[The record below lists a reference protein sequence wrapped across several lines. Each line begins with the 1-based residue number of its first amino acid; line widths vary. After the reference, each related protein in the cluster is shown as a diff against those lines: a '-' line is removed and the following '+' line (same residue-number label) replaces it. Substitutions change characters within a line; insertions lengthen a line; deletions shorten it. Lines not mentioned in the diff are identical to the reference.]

1 MFIAIIGLRFSG
13 KSTVKNYLIAK
24 GFTSVHLGDKDVEI
38 TASVENPALPLLPV
52 QTNNI
57 GDEHGRHLALRSG
70 PTSPSSSQNSNVKI
84 LSFGSPALLLDHV
97 TQNWRS
103 NFVTTDLDS
112 DILVNYFIRRPF
124 FMLISVDAP
133 ILQRYHRC
141 HGLINIATL
150 EDFVREHDREVF
162 GDRSGP
168 DSPGGFSLLRRAS
181 PQVKLKI
188 VNSFDSIA
196 ELHYHLDSL
205 DIKNTN
211 RLRPQWDTYF
221 MTLADLAS
229 QRSNCMKRRVGAIL
243 VRENRIVSTGYN
255 GTPRGVKNCNEGGCG
270 HCNRT
275 SATNGTECLCLH
287 AEENALLE
295 AGRDRVGANATMYCN
310 TCPCLKCTIK
320 IIQCGVKRV
329 VYNLSYKVYVRQPIM
344 QHFSQIVTEMT
355 LLHDCF
361 RRLA

>member
-1 MFIAIIGLRFSG
+1 MFIGIIGLRFSG

-24 GFTSVHLGDKDVEI
+24 GFTSVHLDDKDVE
-38 TASVENPALPLLPV
+38 A
-52 QTNNI
+52 
-57 GDEHGRHLALRSG
+57 
-70 PTSPSSSQNSNVKI
+70 
-84 LSFGSPALLLDHV
+84 ALLLDYV

-133 ILQRYHRC
+133 ILQRYHRY
-141 HGLINIATL
+141 
-150 EDFVREHDREVF
+150 
-162 GDRSGP
+162 
-168 DSPGGFSLLRRAS
+168 SPGGFSLLRRAS

-205 DIKNTN
+205 DIKNTD

-270 HCNRT
+270 HCNHT

-329 VYNLSYKVYVRQPIM
+329 VYNLSYKVDDASAR
-344 QHFSQIVTEMT
+344 
-355 LLHDCF
+355 LF
-361 RRLA
+361 REAAVDIFRHVPPPES

>member
-1 MFIAIIGLRFSG
+1 LDS
-13 KSTVKNYLIAK
+13 
-24 GFTSVHLGDKDVEI
+24 
-38 TASVENPALPLLPV
+38 
-52 QTNNI
+52 
-57 GDEHGRHLALRSG
+57 
-70 PTSPSSSQNSNVKI
+70 PTSPSPSQNSNLKT

-97 TQNWRS
+97 TQHWRS

-112 DILVNYFIRRPF
+112 DRLVNYFIRRPF

-133 ILQRYHRC
+133 TLQRYHRC
-141 HGLINIATL
+141 HGHLSVTL
-150 EDFVREHDREVF
+150 EEFVREHDREVF

-168 DSPGGFSLLRRAS
+168 DSPSGFSLLHRAS
-181 PQVKLKI
+181 PQVKLRI

-196 ELHYHLDSL
+196 ELHCHLDSL
-205 DIKNTN
+205 DITNTN

-255 GTPRGVKNCNEGGCG
+255 GTPRGVKNCNDGGCG

-320 IIQCGVKRV
+320 IIQSGVKRV
-329 VYNLSYKVYVRQPIM
+329 VYNLSYKVDEASARLFQEAGVEI
-344 QHFSQIVTEMT
+344 
-355 LLHDCF
+355 F
-361 RRLA
+361 RHVPPPEP

>member
-13 KSTVKNYLIAK
+13 KSTVENYLITK
-24 GFTSVHLGDKDVEI
+24 GFTSVHLRDKDILEI
-38 TASVENPALPLLPV
+38 TKSVKDSVISPALPLLPV
-52 QTNNI
+52 RTNNI
-57 GDEHGRHLALRSG
+57 VGDEHGRLLTLDS
-70 PTSPSSSQNSNVKI
+70 PTSPQNSNVKA
-84 LSFGSPALLLDHV
+84 LSFSSPALLLDHV
-97 TQNWRS
+97 TQHWRS

-112 DILVNYFIRRPF
+112 DRLVNYFIRRPF
-124 FMLISVDAP
+124 FMLISIDAP
-133 ILQRYHRC
+133 ILQRYYRC
-141 HGLINIATL
+141 RRLIDIATL

-162 GDRSGP
+162 GDNAEP
-168 DSPGGFSLLRRAS
+168 DSRGGFSLLRRAS

-188 VNSFDSIA
+188 VNSFDSIG
-196 ELHYHLDSL
+196 ELYHHLDSL
-205 DIKNTN
+205 DITNTN

-270 HCNRT
+270 HCNHT
-275 SATNGTECLCLH
+275 SMTNGTECLCLH

-320 IIQCGVKRV
+320 IIQSGVKRV
-329 VYNLSYKVYVRQPIM
+329 VYNLSYKVDDASARLFQEAGVDI
-344 QHFSQIVTEMT
+344 
-355 LLHDCF
+355 F
-361 RRLA
+361 RHVPPPDS

>member
-13 KSTVKNYLIAK
+13 KSTVENYLATK
-24 GFTSVHLGDKDVEI
+24 DFTSVHLHDKDVE
-38 TASVENPALPLLPV
+38 A
-52 QTNNI
+52 
-57 GDEHGRHLALRSG
+57 
-70 PTSPSSSQNSNVKI
+70 
-84 LSFGSPALLLDHV
+84 ALLLDHV
-97 TQNWRS
+97 TQHWRS

-112 DILVNYFIRRPF
+112 DRLVNYFIRRPF
-124 FMLISVDAP
+124 FMLISIDAP
-133 ILQRYHRC
+133 ILQRYHR
-141 HGLINIATL
+141 
-150 EDFVREHDREVF
+150 
-162 GDRSGP
+162 
-168 DSPGGFSLLRRAS
+168 FSLLRRAS

-188 VNSFDSIA
+188 VNSFDSIT
-196 ELHYHLDSL
+196 ELYHHLDSL
-205 DIKNTN
+205 DITNTN

-255 GTPRGVKNCNEGGCG
+255 GTPRGVKNCNDGRGCG

-320 IIQCGVKRV
+320 IIQSGVKRV
-329 VYNLSYKVYVRQPIM
+329 VYNLSYKVDDASARLFQEAGVDI
-344 QHFSQIVTEMT
+344 
-355 LLHDCF
+355 F
-361 RRLA
+361 RHVPPPES

>member
-1 MFIAIIGLRFSG
+1 MVPSDLSKHSKSG
-13 KSTVKNYLIAK
+13 RLAGHNR
-24 GFTSVHLGDKDVEI
+24 
-38 TASVENPALPLLPV
+38 LL
-52 QTNNI
+52 
-57 GDEHGRHLALRSG
+57 DL
-70 PTSPSSSQNSNVKI
+70 PTSLSSSQNSNVKT
-84 LSFGSPALLLDHV
+84 LSFASPALLLDHV
-97 TQNWRS
+97 TQHWRS
-103 NFVTTDLDS
+103 NFVTIDLDS
-112 DILVNYFIRRPF
+112 DRLVNYFIRRPF
-124 FMLISVDAP
+124 FMLISIDAP

-141 HGLINIATL
+141 HRLINIATL
-150 EDFVREHDREVF
+150 EDFVQAHDREVF
-162 GDRSGP
+162 GDRVGP
-168 DSPGGFSLLRRAS
+168 HSPGGFSLLRRAS

-188 VNSFDSIA
+188 VNSFDSIT
-196 ELHYHLDSL
+196 ELYHHLDSL
-205 DIKNTN
+205 DITNIN

-255 GTPRGVKNCNEGGCG
+255 GTPRGVKNCNDGGCG

-320 IIQCGVKRV
+320 IIQSGVKRV
-329 VYNLSYKVYVRQPIM
+329 VYNLSYKVDDASARLFQEAGVDI
-344 QHFSQIVTEMT
+344 
-355 LLHDCF
+355 F
-361 RRLA
+361 RHVPPPEP

>member
-13 KSTVKNYLIAK
+13 KSTVENYLIAK
-24 GFTSVHLGDKDVEI
+24 GFTSVQLCNKDVEI
-38 TASVENPALPLLPV
+38 TASVKNQVIPQALPLLSV

-57 GDEHGRHLALRSG
+57 IGDDHGRLLVLDS
-70 PTSPSSSQNSNVKI
+70 PTSPSSQYSNRKT

-97 TQNWRS
+97 TQHWRS

-112 DILVNYFIRRPF
+112 DRLVNYFIRRPF
-124 FMLISVDAP
+124 FMLISIDAP

-141 HGLINIATL
+141 QGLVNITKL

-162 GDRSGP
+162 GDRAGP

-188 VNSFDSIA
+188 VNSFPSIA

-205 DIKNTN
+205 DITNRN

-320 IIQCGVKRV
+320 IIQSGVKRV
-329 VYNLSYKVYVRQPIM
+329 VYNLSYKVDDASARLFQEAGVDI
-344 QHFSQIVTEMT
+344 
-355 LLHDCF
+355 F
-361 RRLA
+361 RHVPPPEP

>member
-13 KSTVKNYLIAK
+13 KSTVENYLIAK
-24 GFTSVHLGDKDVEI
+24 GFTSVQLCNKDVEI
-38 TASVENPALPLLPV
+38 TASVKNQVIPQALPLLSV

-57 GDEHGRHLALRSG
+57 IGDDHGRLLVLDS
-70 PTSPSSSQNSNVKI
+70 PTSPSSSQYSNRKT

-97 TQNWRS
+97 TQHWRS

-112 DILVNYFIRRPF
+112 DRLVNYFIRRPF
-124 FMLISVDAP
+124 FMLISIDAP

-141 HGLINIATL
+141 QGLVNITTL

-162 GDRSGP
+162 GDRAGP

-188 VNSFDSIA
+188 VNSFPSIA
-196 ELHYHLDSL
+196 ELHYHLDAL
-205 DIKNTN
+205 DITNRN

-243 VRENRIVSTGYN
+243 VRENRIVSTGYVQIALRALKLSSRSTVIMAPLVASKTAMKGGADIAIAHLQLMVPN
-255 GTPRGVKNCNEGGCG
+255 VFAYMPKKMRFWKQEEIGLARTP
-270 HCNRT
+270 
-275 SATNGTECLCLH
+275 LCIAIH
-287 AEENALLE
+287 V
-295 AGRDRVGANATMYCN
+295 RV
-310 TCPCLKCTIK
+310 
-320 IIQCGVKRV
+320 
-329 VYNLSYKVYVRQPIM
+329 
-344 QHFSQIVTEMT
+344 
-355 LLHDCF
+355 
-361 RRLA
+361 